1 MLFFDASLS
10 LCSQKKMNDESVP
23 GQKKTVD
30 WTISEVVVSTCG
42 LARDA
47 EKKVNCIL
55 GSRQTD
61 DLKTLFALDPGETKQ
76 RLMRL

>member
-1 MLFFDASLS
+1 MMRV
-10 LCSQKKMNDESVP
+10 SQAK
-23 GQKKTVD
+23 KKTVD

-61 DLKTLFALDPGETKQ
+61 DDLKTLFALDPGWRDQTKTNEA
-76 RLMRL
+76 LISFASCFS

>member
-1 MLFFDASLS
+1 MLRKSSKWELGFVHYIVKF
-10 LCSQKKMNDESVP
+10 
-23 GQKKTVD
+23 
-30 WTISEVVVSTCG
+30 TISRFVISRFECTEVSCG
-42 LARDA
+42 LACDA

-55 GSRQTD
+55 GSRQTDD

>member
-1 MLFFDASLS
+1 
-10 LCSQKKMNDESVP
+10 MNDESVVP

-30 WTISEVVVSTCG
+30 WTISVEVQKSLVD

-55 GSRQTD
+55 GSRQTDD

>member
-10 LCSQKKMNDESVP
+10 LCSQKKMNDESVS
-23 GQKKTVD
+23 QAKKKTVD
-30 WTISEVVVSTCG
+30 WTISEVS
-42 LARDA
+42 LYLWMARDA